1 MSEDIII
8 NAVSPKVRYIADGIT
23 KSFSFVFPIFS
34 DQDMDVYID
43 DTLIKSGYSITGV
56 GTSEGGEV
64 IFNTAPKNGKSI
76 TLLRNLEIK
85 RTSDFQESGAFRA
98 KAINY
103 ELDYQIACLQQLN
116 EQISRSVSFPPYSEN
131 AQTVNLPA
139 PENGKAIV
147 WDNNGASL
155 RNSNLAYDDLEQLML
170 ETKSTV
176 LASEQNVISKE
187 ALAKTHEQN
196 AGASKEEAHKW
207 AVGTIQE
214 QPNGSAKYW
223 AEKAQVATTGT
234 LNESILTNCITKIP
248 QDIKLELVDGT
259 LTLKAGSKVY
269 RGDGTVI
276 NITSDKMTTGGAASN
291 KKFFFVGGDQNI
303 YFTSHVYSGDTAPSG
318 TLYVGDMWY
327 DTTNKIVKRYNG
339 SSWEGSYSLPICV
352 YTTSGSEVTSID
364 QIFNGFGYIGST
376 IFALPG
382 VEGLIP
388 NGRNTDGS
396 LNNTKFKTS
405 RVLSQ
410 TNESTYKGNLAIT
423 STSFVASS
431 YTEYNEDENFNKTSS
446 GENYPWCFCGGVVRE
461 SGRIT
466 SFNPKP
472 CFHAVDYYDFKQLDD
487 NIVHKTGNEDI
498 DGYKTFRSATTVFKS
513 KDRTWDDTPP
523 TSGYIGRILWKDY
536 NDKQVGYIQP
546 YEFNTGEK
554 EFGIGVRDPQDTKWA
569 VISVRI
575 SQDGSNSY
583 ALCPTPPKEDSSNKI
598 ATTQWVRNYGAILD
612 YSAGITITGNGDKT
626 APKNGVLMINASTLD
641 NQGNEQVTLVIED
654 QTFYFGNGTVNLDSP
669 HIGQIYFPMKSGQ
682 SYNISSPRWN
692 KITARFFP
700 YV

>member
-196 AGASKEEAHKW
+196 AGASKEEARKW

-259 LTLKAGSKVY
+259 LTLKAGSKAY

-303 YFTSHVYSGDTAPSG
+303 YLTSNVYSGGTAPSG
-318 TLYVGDMWY
+318 SLLFGDMWY

-352 YTTSGSEVTSID
+352 CTTSGSGVTSID
-364 QIFNGFGYIGST
+364 QVFNGFGYIGST

-431 YTEYNEDENFNKTSS
+431 YTEYNEDKNFNKTSS

-487 NIVHKTGNEDI
+487 NIVHKTGNETI
-498 DGYKTFRSATTVFKS
+498 EGNKTFLPDARTIYLKDNGTVLEDSPSINRYPCRFIWL
-513 KDRTWDDTPP
+513 DRNNQQL
-523 TSGYIGRILWKDY
+523 GYA
-536 NDKQVGYIQP
+536 QV
-546 YEFNTGEK
+546 YEYTDGKRNI
-554 EFGIGVRDPQDTKWA
+554 GIGVMGK
-569 VISVRI
+569 
-575 SQDGSNSY
+575 DGTYRSLSMWVDENNNAY
-583 ALCPTPPKEDSSNKI
+583 ATCPTPAANDRSTKL
-598 ATTQWVRNYGAILD
+598 ATTEWVRNYGAQLD

-641 NQGNEQVTLVIED
+641 NQGNEQVTLVIEG

>member
-56 GTSEGGEV
+56 GTNEGGEV

-196 AGASKEEAHKW
+196 AGASKEEARKW

-248 QDIKLELVDGT
+248 QDIKLELADKK
-259 LTLKAGSKVY
+259 LYLSIGSKVY
-269 RGDGTVI
+269 DGNGLLKTITEQTNQNYNITAGTRIFLYEIERNTIVSFSANRLASGDSLPADNTNCDI
-276 NITSDKMTTGGAASN
+276 FYLTSDK
-291 KKFFFVGGDQNI
+291 K
-303 YFTSHVYSGDTAPSG
+303 VYRYLNSVWS
-318 TLYVGDMWY
+318 
-327 DTTNKIVKRYNG
+327 TNAG
-339 SSWEGSYSLPICV
+339 YSFPICIA
-352 YTTSGSEVTSID
+352 TTDGVGVTSID
-364 QIFNGFGYIGST
+364 QVFNGFGYIGST

-446 GENYPWCFCGGVVRE
+446 GENYPWCFCGGVARE

-466 SFNPKP
+466 SFNPKLP
-472 CFHAVDYYDFKQLDD
+472 VKLADD
-487 NIVHKTGNEDI
+487 QDVVHKTGNETI
-498 DGYKTFRSATTVFKS
+498 EGNKTFLPDARTIYLKDNGTV
-513 KDRTWDDTPP
+513 
-523 TSGYIGRILWKDY
+523 L
-536 NDKQVGYIQP
+536 
-546 YEFNTGEK
+546 
-554 EFGIGVRDPQDTKWA
+554 
-569 VISVRI
+569 
-575 SQDGSNSY
+575 
-583 ALCPTPPKEDSSNKI
+583 EDSPSINRYPCRFIWLDKNNKEIGFMQMYEYTDGKRNIGFGVKKKDDSSYLSAAFWVENSGKSYMTLAESPELTDKSNKVP
-598 ATTQWVRNYGAILD
+598 TTQWVKNYGAILD

-641 NQGNEQVTLVIED
+641 NQGNEQVTLVIEG